1 MNGSFRVGQRQSSL
15 FHESASGVGKL
26 SDSPFVASEDN
37 SARIRRILIPCIGF
51 SRTIGGFMD

>member
-26 SDSPFVASEDN
+26 SDSPFVASEEMHSVKPFNRMDLL
-37 SARIRRILIPCIGF
+37 AE
-51 SRTIGGFMD
+51 GGLRNL